1 MKKRLILYYI
11 TLMLICPVLPVGAI
25 SDTQKEAISE
35 HCAAMKDDLR
45 SVQRAD
51 ARARVFFGGHYET
64 ILAKFVVPLN
74 VKLVENNISNVGLI
88 ENQNNLAKAKVA
100 FSDDFIKY
108 QQALEELI
116 TIDCKTEPEGFY
128 EKLMVARRRRKAVE
142 QDAATMRGVVS
153 EHVELVN
160 NLKGKL

>member
-64 ILAKFVVPLN
+64 ILAKFV
-74 VKLVENNISNVGLI
+74 
-88 ENQNNLAKAKVA
+88 ENQNNLGKAKVA

-128 EKLMVARRRRKAVE
+128 EKLMVARRRRKVVE
-142 QDAATMRGVVS
+142 QDAATMRGIVS

>member
-1 MKKRLILYYI
+1 MQER
-11 TLMLICPVLPVGAI
+11 GF
-25 SDTQKEAISE
+25 
-35 HCAAMKDDLR
+35 
-45 SVQRAD
+45 
-51 ARARVFFGGHYET
+51 FFGGHYET

-128 EKLMVARRRRKAVE
+128 EKLMVARRRRKVVE
-142 QDAATMRGVVS
+142 QDAATMRGIVS